1 VTRGTRGLALA
12 LVAAAGCAHVGAAK
26 PDRTAAGGS
35 APDRPS
41 TAPAATGQPPPAVP
55 GAAASSGAGTAL
67 APPSH
72 ALVAAVDAAAARIAA
87 ASAAAPDAA
96 WDRLVDLVD
105 HHERRIT
112 GSASLEDALRWAVA
126 RMRDDGLTRVRLEP
140 VQVPHWVRGEEHA
153 RIVRPFARDV
163 PVLALGGSVGTGG
176 TIRAPLAVFDDLDA
190 LRKTTRSLADTIV
203 LVNHRMAPFDEA
215 HDDPGYME
223 GVQARLHAASAA
235 AQHGARA
242 VLVRS
247 VTATSLAT
255 LHTGALDYAD
265 DLPKIPAA
273 SVTIE
278 DAEMLMRIAHRGP
291 VEVELFLGARELPPA
306 PSANAIGEIRG
317 SARPEE
323 VVLLGAHMDSW
334 DVGPG
339 ASDDAAGCVAIM
351 EAMRLLRASG
361 LVPKRTI
368 RAVLF
373 TAEEYGLAGANDY
386 GRRHGK
392 EAHVAAFETDYGMGA
407 PDAIGV
413 GGGPEAFQAMTP
425 FLPAFERF
433 GIRRFRDRAFGAD
446 VAPIVRTGAAAF
458 SLQPDGHHYFD
469 THHTA
474 ADTLDKIRPDD
485 LRRNAAAIALLAHV
499 LATR

>member
-1 VTRGTRGLALA
+1 MVELSVTRPVRRAA
-12 LVAAAGCAHVGAAK
+12 LVIAFAAAVAGCVRPGTAK
-26 PDRTAAGGS
+26 PERADPSRAG
-35 APDRPS
+35 A
-41 TAPAATGQPPPAVP
+41 TAPAAVPSPAAGAAIPPPSRTLIV
-55 GAAASSGAGTAL
+55 GA
-67 APPSH
+67 
-72 ALVAAVDAAAARIAA
+72 DAAAARIAA
-87 ASAAAPDAA
+87 ASDAAPDAA
-96 WDRLVDLVD
+96 WNRLVDLVD

-112 GSASLEDALRWAVA
+112 GSASLEDALRWAVD

-140 VQVPHWVRGEEHA
+140 VAVPHWVRGEEHA

-203 LVNHRMAPFDEA
+203 LVNHRMAAFDEA

-265 DLPKIPAA
+265 DLPKIPGA

-278 DAEMLMRIAHRGP
+278 DAEMLMRLAHRGP
-291 VEVELFLGARELPPA
+291 VEIELFLGAHELPPS

-317 SARPEE
+317 SGRPDEI
-323 VVLLGAHMDSW
+323 VLLGAHMDSW

-339 ASDDAAGCVAIM
+339 ASDDAAGCVAVM

-386 GRRHGK
+386 ARRHGK

-413 GGGPEAFQAMTP
+413 GGGPEAFQAMSA
-425 FLPAFERF
+425 FLPSFGRF

-474 ADTLDKIRPDD
+474 ADTLDKIRPED

>member
-1 VTRGTRGLALA
+1 M
-12 LVAAAGCAHVGAAK
+12 
-26 PDRTAAGGS
+26 
-35 APDRPS
+35 PS
-41 TAPAATGQPPPAVP
+41 R
-55 GAAASSGAGTAL
+55 S
-67 APPSH
+67 
-72 ALVAAVDAAAARIAA
+72 LVAAVDAAAARIAA
-87 ASAAAPDAA
+87 ASDAAPDAA
-96 WDRLVDLVD
+96 WDRLVELVD
-105 HHERRIT
+105 GHGSRIA
-112 GSASLEDALRWAVA
+112 GSRALEDALRWAVA
-126 RMRDDGLTRVRLEP
+126 RMRDDGLTQVRLEP
-140 VQVPHWVRGEEHA
+140 VRVPHWVRGEEHA
-153 RIVRPFARDV
+153 RIVKPFERV
-163 PVLALGGSVGTGG
+163 LPVLALGGSVATGG
-176 TIRAPLAVFDDLDA
+176 TVRAPLAVFDDLDA
-190 LRKTTRSLADTIV
+190 LRTTTRSLAGTIV

-215 HDDPGYME
+215 HDDPGYLE

-273 SVTIE
+273 AVTIE
-278 DAEMLMRIAHRGP
+278 DAEMLVRLAHRGP
-291 VEVELFLGARELPPA
+291 VEVELALGARELPPA
-306 PSANAIGEIRG
+306 PSADAVGEIRG
-317 SARPEE
+317 GAHPEE

-339 ASDDAAGCVAIM
+339 ASDDAAGCIAVM

-373 TAEEYGLAGANDY
+373 TAEEYGVAGAKDY
-386 GRRHGK
+386 ERRHGK
-392 EAHVAAFETDYGMGA
+392 ERHAAAFETDYGMGA

-413 GGGPEAFQAMTP
+413 GGQSDALLAMQP
-425 FLPAFERF
+425 FLPAFGRF

-446 VAPIVRTGAAAF
+446 VAPIVRAGAAAF
-458 SLQPDGHHYFD
+458 SLLPDGHHYFD

-474 ADTLDKIRPDD
+474 ADTLDKIRPED
-485 LRRNAAAIALLAHV
+485 LRRNAAAVALLGWV